1 MPGVSAEQ
9 VAKAREIDLLRYL
22 QAYEPRELKPDG
34 PGRYTTVSHDSL
46 VISRGKWVWNGGGV
60 GGVSALDYLI
70 KVRGLGF
77 VEAVERL
84 TAASPVLTVPPK
96 AQSPPA
102 PEKRRFY
109 PPKPLRYSNG
119 AVSYLQRRGISPE
132 VIARCMGVG
141 ILFES
146 RYYNPQSP
154 HHNAAVCV
162 FAGKDETGAIRFA
175 AMRGIDTD
183 FKQDKAGS
191 DKRYNFH
198 FPAKDTASAQLACFE
213 APIDALSHATLYPD
227 WDGHRLSLG
236 GTSPVALT
244 AFLERN
250 PHISAITLC
259 LDNDAPGRTATGKI
273 RRLIAETSAFQHIA
287 TTDRPPPTGKDYN
300 EALLQQRAREP
311 PSRPRDRAADLIL

>member
-1 MPGVSAEQ
+1 MGGVSAEQ
-9 VAKAREIDLLRYL
+9 VAKARKIDLLSYL
-22 QAYEPRELKPDG
+22 QICEPGELKPDG
-34 PGRYTTVSHDSL
+34 PGRYTTVSHETL
-46 VISRGKWVWNGGGV
+46 VISRGKWIWNGGGI
-60 GGVSALDYLI
+60 GGVSALDYLV

-84 TAASPVLTVPPK
+84 TDSFAFTITPRAQAPPV
-96 AQSPPA
+96 
-102 PEKRRFY
+102 PEKRPFY

-119 AVSYLQRRGISPE
+119 AVSYLQHRGISPE
-132 VIARCMGVG
+132 VIARCMDLG

-146 RYYNPQSP
+146 RYYNPKSP

-162 FAGKDETGAIRFA
+162 FAGKDEAGSICFA
-175 AMRGIDTD
+175 ALRGIDSEL
-183 FKQDKAGS
+183 KQDKAGS

-198 FPAKDTASAQLACFE
+198 LPAKKPASTQLACFE

-250 PHISAITLC
+250 PQISMLTLA
-259 LDNDAPGRTATGKI
+259 LDNDAAGRTATEKI
-273 RRLIAETSAFQHIA
+273 QRLIAETPAFQHIR
-287 TTDRPPPTGKDYN
+287 THNSPPPNGKDYN
-300 EALLQQRAREP
+300 EALLQERAREP
-311 PSRPRDRAADLIL
+311 PSRPRNRAAELI

>member
-1 MPGVSAEQ
+1 MGGVSAEQ
-9 VAKAREIDLLRYL
+9 VAKAREIDLLSYL
-22 QAYEPRELKPDG
+22 QTYEPGELKPDG

-84 TAASPVLTVPPK
+84 TDSHSFTITPK
-96 AQSPPA
+96 AQAPPV
-102 PEKRRFY
+102 PEKRPFY
-109 PPKPLRYSNG
+109 LPKPLRYSNG
-119 AVSYLQRRGISPE
+119 AVSYLQHRGISPE
-132 VIARCMGVG
+132 VIARCMDAGTV
-141 ILFES
+141 FES

-154 HHNAAVCV
+154 YHNTAVCV
-162 FAGKDETGAIRFA
+162 FAGKDSTGAIRFA
-175 AMRGIDTD
+175 AMRGIDSEL
-183 FKQDKAGS
+183 KQDKAGS
-191 DKRYNFH
+191 DKRINFH
-198 FPAKDTASAQLACFE
+198 LPARDPACTQLAIFE

-250 PHISAITLC
+250 PQISAVTLC
-259 LDNDAPGRTATGKI
+259 LDNDEAGRTATGKI
-273 RRLIAETSAFQHIA
+273 QRLIAETPAFHHIA
-287 TTDRPPPTGKDYN
+287 TTDQPPPSGKDYN

-311 PSRPRDRAADLIL
+311 PSRLRDRAADFIL